1 MKIITFKYNRTASA
15 IYTSTL
21 MANEEYARKDI
32 HRLATRTK
40 GYEYE
45 PEVPTKKSSQEYA
58 ISGTWQ

>member
-21 MANEEYARKDI
+21 MADKEYAQKDI
-32 HRLATRTK
+32 HRLAARSK

-45 PEVPTKKSSQEYA
+45 PEVHFQESSREY
-58 ISGTWQ
+58 IVSGTWQ